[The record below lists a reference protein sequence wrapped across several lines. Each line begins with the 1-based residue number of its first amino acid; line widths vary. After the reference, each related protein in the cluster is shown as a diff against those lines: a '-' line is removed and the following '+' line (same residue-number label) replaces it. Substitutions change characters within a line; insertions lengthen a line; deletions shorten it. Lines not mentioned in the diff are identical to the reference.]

1 MRIISLIVFIFLML
15 SQAVFADLQLA
26 RKKIDALAQD
36 NKINSP
42 VIIMESPYSYKK
54 TLANLKKAINGK
66 NYRLIR
72 EQKLDQGYSDKEHE
86 SNDLIVYFCNFNLV
100 NTAVKRDT
108 RIGQFLPCR
117 ITLIERNEKVYL
129 MAMNPKSIG
138 GLLNNQG
145 LKKTCNQVTNMYMDI
160 MDEVTI

>member
-1 MRIISLIVFIFLML
+1 MRIIGLIVFVLI
-15 SQAVFADLQLA
+15 SASAYADLQFA
-26 RKKIDALAQD
+26 SYSTETDPQYDQRS
-36 NKINSP
+36 SP

-100 NTAVKRDT
+100 NKAVKKDT

-117 ITLIERNEKVYL
+117 ITIIERDGKVYL

-138 GLLNNQG
+138 ALLNNAG
-145 LKKTCNQVTNMYMDI
+145 LKKTCNKVTNMYIDI

>member
-1 MRIISLIVFIFLML
+1 MRIIGLIVFVLI
-15 SQAVFADLQLA
+15 SPSTYADLQFA
-26 RKKIDALAQD
+26 NYSAETDPQYDQRS
-36 NKINSP
+36 SP

-54 TLANLKKAINGK
+54 TLVNLKKAINGK

-100 NTAVKRDT
+100 NKAVKKDT

-117 ITLIERNEKVYL
+117 ITIIERDGKVYL

-138 GLLNNQG
+138 GLLNNPD
-145 LKKTCNQVTNMYMDI
+145 LKKTCNQVTNMYIDI